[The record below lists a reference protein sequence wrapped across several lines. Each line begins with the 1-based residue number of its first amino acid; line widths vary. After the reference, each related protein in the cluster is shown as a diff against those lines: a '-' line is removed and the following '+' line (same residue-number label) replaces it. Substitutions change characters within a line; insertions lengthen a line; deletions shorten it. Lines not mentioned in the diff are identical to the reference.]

1 MIELHSSQPSPDT
14 MNCIRRVM
22 LEVEALSGLTGP
34 QVRAVY
40 RELEMIRDVLSIML
54 DRADGKSG

>member
-1 MIELHSSQPSPDT
+1 
-14 MNCIRRVM
+14 MNRIRRVM
-22 LEVEALSGLTGP
+22 VEAEALSGLTGP